1 LFYKKYKK
9 FYLNK
14 FIPITEYEKEN
25 RQINKKISLIIEC
38 ASIVVIPFVFRV
50 LTKTFSII
58 KNKPQTVITKENFW
72 SEYFNSS
79 FNFLGLAF
87 LGLFIGSNYG
97 NIVIFSNTDYLR
109 YRLFYE
115 KSIGYVRKE
124 GDFYD
129 DYPFAHREKYLL
141 NDFEVKRNNSYIK
154 RGKPLK
160 AEPVTQQIS
169 QDKIKIDNFQ
179 VNNSMFNTY
188 RFENEK
194 N

>member
-38 ASIVVIPFVFRV
+38 ACIVVIPFVFRV
-50 LTKTFSII
+50 LTKTVSII
-58 KNKPQTVITKENFW
+58 KNKPQTAITKENFW
-72 SEYFNSS
+72 SEFFHIT

-87 LGLFIGSNYG
+87 LGLFIGSYYG

-109 YRLFYE
+109 YRLYYE

-124 GDFYD
+124 GYFYD

-141 NDFEVKRNNSYIK
+141 NDFEVKRNNNYIK
-154 RGKPLK
+154 RAKPLK
-160 AEPVTQQIS
+160 AEPVTQQS
-169 QDKIKIDNFQ
+169 SEDKIKIDNFE